1 MPSDGTKV
9 VIFELSHLPPAFL
22 LVLFAIALSY
32 FYNLKAE
39 RDLLES
45 SLRTTIQLLLLGYL
59 LRFILEVQSLALLIF
74 ILFVMS
80 LFGSITVVERLK
92 IEGSFGRLFLKS
104 YIALVIPSSL
114 VFVLLYLMDYVHKD
128 PVSMI
133 TLWGLVLGNSLSN
146 VSLTFERMRSEAF
159 NRIREIEAK
168 IALGAPLKKA
178 MEEVVQNAI
187 KVSMMPKYNMLR
199 SAGIVH
205 IPGVAVGMM
214 VGGADPI
221 SAVVFQIVVMIVLLT
236 VSFFTSLIT
245 AALTYSSVLG

>member
-1 MPSDGTKV
+1 MGQRLY
-9 VIFELSHLPPAFL
+9 IFELSHLPPAFL
-22 LVLFAIALSY
+22 LVVFAIALSY

-92 IEGSFGRLFLKS
+92 TEGSFGRLFLKS

-114 VFVLLYLMDYVHKD
+114 VFVLLYLMDYVPKD

-133 TLWGLVLGNSLSN
+133 TMWGLVLGNSLSN

-168 IALGAPLKKA
+168 VALGAPLKKA

-205 IPGVAVGMM
+205 IPGVAVGMV

>member
-1 MPSDGTKV
+1 MGQRLY
-9 VIFELSHLPPAFL
+9 IFELSHLPPAFL

-168 IALGAPLKKA
+168 VALGAPLKKA

>member
-1 MPSDGTKV
+1 MGQRLY
-9 VIFELSHLPPAFL
+9 IFELSHLPPAFL

-80 LFGSITVVERLK
+80 LFGSITAVERLK

-146 VSLTFERMRSEAF
+146 VSLTFERMRSEAL
-159 NRIREIEAK
+159 NRLWEIEAK
-168 IALGAPLKKA
+168 VALGAPLKKA

-214 VGGADPI
+214 VGVRIP
-221 SAVVFQIVVMIVLLT
+221 
-236 VSFFTSLIT
+236 
-245 AALTYSSVLG
+245 

>member
-1 MPSDGTKV
+1 MGQRLYS
-9 VIFELSHLPPAFL
+9 FELSHLPPAFL

-128 PVSMI
+128 PVSVI

-159 NRIREIEAK
+159 NRLWEIEAK

>member
-1 MPSDGTKV
+1 MGQRLY
-9 VIFELSHLPPAFL
+9 IFELSHLPPAFL

>member
-1 MPSDGTKV
+1 MGQRLY
-9 VIFELSHLPPAFL
+9 IFELSHLPPAFL

-45 SLRTTIQLLLLGYL
+45 SLRTTIQLLLFGYL

-80 LFGSITVVERLK
+80 IFGSITVVERLK
-92 IEGSFGRLFLKS
+92 TEGSFGRLFLKS

-114 VFVLLYLMDYVHKD
+114 VFVLLYLMNYVPKD

-133 TLWGLVLGNSLSN
+133 TMWGLVLGNSLSN

-168 IALGAPLKKA
+168 VALGAPLKKA

-205 IPGVAVGMM
+205 IPGVAVGMV